1 MAAVLPT
8 LIRTGAVALGSAIA
22 GIGYA
27 ALVERNAFVLR
38 EVTMP
43 VLTPGSTPL
52 RVLHISDL
60 HMLPNQH
67 RKQAWLRELASWEPD
82 LVVNTGDNLAHP
94 KAVPAVV
101 QTLSDLLSR
110 PGVFVFGSND
120 YFGPRLKNPM
130 NYLTSPDHRVR
141 GAALPWQDL
150 RAAFTERGWLDLT
163 HTRREFE
170 VAGLHIAAAGAG
182 GRSVGSNLGGLAC
195 LAGCA
200 HRTGLT
206 GRAGNLDQ
214 HPRRQPV
221 ARLHPPRPTR
231 LGAGDSSRDCC
242 DRRRR
247 RAEPCADGSG
257 QIGPA
262 EPATT
267 RDRCA
272 FPRRVPRCAPRTS
285 TTPTRHSTA

>member
-170 VAGLHIAAAGAG
+170 VAGLHIAAAGVDDPHIDRDRYDTIAG
-182 GRSVGSNLGGLAC
+182 PASPAANLRL
-195 LAGCA
+195 
-200 HRTGLT
+200 GLT
-206 GRAGNLDQ
+206 IHRSRGCWTAS
-214 HPRRQPV
+214 
-221 ARLHPPRPTR
+221 PPMVT
-231 LGAGDSSRDCC
+231 SWCW
-242 DRRRR
+242 
-247 RAEPCADGSG
+247 
-257 QIGPA
+257 
-262 EPATT
+262 PATPT
-267 RDRCA
+267 AGSCACRCTGRWSLTA
-272 FPRRVPRCAPRTS
+272 VWTAPGPKERHTGVQTCGCTSPPGSALRRLRR
-285 TTPTRHSTA
+285 

>member
-163 HTRREFE
+163 QNRHHRGAPVGRLR
-170 VAGLHIAAAGAG
+170 GLHQPLRGGELHLRRLQLADRSVFRPAAPLRQRRLVRRQRAIPHLVRRDEADRQQLRRSAATTDRSTLCRRRTRLTGTKR
-182 GRSVGSNLGGLAC
+182 GRS
-195 LAGCA
+195 GC
-200 HRTGLT
+200 
-206 GRAGNLDQ
+206 
-214 HPRRQPV
+214 
-221 ARLHPPRPTR
+221 
-231 LGAGDSSRDCC
+231 
-242 DRRRR
+242 RRRTPAPQGRGLPGR
-247 RAEPCADGSG
+247 RPNQLG
-257 QIGPA
+257 QQL
-262 EPATT
+262 
-267 RDRCA
+267 RQ
-272 FPRRVPRCAPRTS
+272 VW
-285 TTPTRHSTA
+285 